1 MPASAPSPAVPPS
14 PGPPRILI
22 IRRRYL
28 GDLVL
33 LGSLLRNLRLHWPQ
47 AHLAVLAER
56 AYAPVLALNPDVDA
70 APVLPAGAFEW
81 PGFVRRLRAGRF
93 THVIDVDN
101 TEKTALVSV
110 LSGARVRVAYD
121 REGNRVRSRWAY
133 SHFVPVSNEAYH
145 TQHITETYLALLQ
158 PLGVP
163 VRTREV
169 RLTPRG
175 QDLAT
180 LRALVGPPRA
190 DATRRRRL
198 LIHPGSRSAYRM
210 WPAERFAAV
219 ADRLQDA
226 HDVQVFL
233 VAGAGEAGIARQISE
248 HAKAHLVAIDRKL
261 SIGEFAALLSE
272 FDLMLCHDSGPMHIA
287 AAVGTPVVAL
297 YGSQHTA
304 IWHPLGERHTVLQ
317 PPLPCRCLGADAP
330 GPCVPGDSYRSYC
343 VRKLSV
349 DTVYDAVQHALR
361 GCA

>member
-1 MPASAPSPAVPPS
+1 MPASAPSPTTS
-14 PGPPRILI
+14 PHSGAPRILV

-33 LGSLLRNLRLHWPQ
+33 LGSLLRNLRLHWPR
-47 AHLAVLAER
+47 AHVAVLAER
-56 AYAPVLALNPDVDA
+56 AYSPVLALNPDVDA
-70 APVLPAGAFEW
+70 TPVLPTRALEW
-81 PGFVRRLRAGRF
+81 LGFVRRLRAARF

-110 LSGARVRVAYD
+110 LSGARIRVTYD

-133 SHFVPVSNEAYH
+133 SHFVPVSNAGYH

-163 VRTREV
+163 VQTRDV
-169 RLTPRG
+169 RLVPRE
-175 QDLAT
+175 QDIAAV
-180 LRALVGPPRA
+180 RALVGPPRS
-190 DATRRRRL
+190 DAARRRRL

-210 WPAERFAAV
+210 WPPERFAAV
-219 ADRLQDA
+219 ADRLQDQ
-226 HDVQVFL
+226 HDIQVFL
-233 VAGAGEAGIARQISE
+233 VAGAGEADIARQIRE
-248 HAKAHLVAIDRKL
+248 HARSHLVPIDRKL
-261 SIGEFAALLSE
+261 GIGEFAALLAE

-304 IWHPLGERHTVLQ
+304 IWHPLGERHTILQ
-317 PPLPCRCLGADAP
+317 TPLPCSCLGAEAP
-330 GPCVPGDSYRSYC
+330 GPCVQGDSYRSYC

-349 DTVYDAVQHALR
+349 DTVCDAVQHALR
-361 GCA
+361 GCV